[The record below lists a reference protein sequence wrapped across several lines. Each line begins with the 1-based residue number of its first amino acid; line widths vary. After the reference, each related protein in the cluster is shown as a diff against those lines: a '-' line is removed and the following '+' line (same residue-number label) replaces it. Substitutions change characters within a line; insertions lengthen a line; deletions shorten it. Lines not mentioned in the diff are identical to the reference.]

1 MAGSSFHFL
10 DQRGSGQDA
19 GAAMLPAMSFPEP
32 TAPQLTPAQRT
43 EIELVARGRQDKSR
57 TLREL
62 GQAETPEA
70 AHALLLRLG
79 LWSEARTPY
88 ADRLRAA
95 LTPVELPVPP
105 FPEEERLD
113 LTHLPAFAI
122 DDEGNRDPDD
132 AVSVEDLGGGLTRL
146 WVHVADV
153 AALAA
158 PDSPLDLEARARGA
172 TLYLPDQTIGML
184 PDALVEQA
192 GLGLHET
199 SPALSISLDLDAEGN
214 AEAVDVALTRVRVTR
229 LTYAEAQARLE
240 AGAEPFVT
248 LARLARAS
256 RALRESEGALSIDLP
271 EVRVK
276 ADESGAEV
284 TPLPKPEMRF
294 VVQECMTL
302 AGWGA
307 AIFADDHS
315 LPLPFATQD
324 APTREVRGD
333 SLSAQWARRK
343 TLARTR
349 FQPAPGPHHGM
360 GLDLYAQATSPLRRY
375 LDLVVHQQLRA
386 LLTGGEPLSSRV
398 MAAHIAQAQL
408 NADGTRQA
416 ERLSRRHHTLRLLA
430 AQPERVWRAVV
441 VDRRGPQATLLIPD
455 LALDV
460 PLATPAAPGTEL
472 QVQFTDVRLP
482 QLSVRA
488 RSV

>member
-1 MAGSSFHFL
+1 
-10 DQRGSGQDA
+10 
-19 GAAMLPAMSFPEP
+19 MLLAMSLPE
-32 TAPQLTPAQRT
+32 LTSAQRT
-43 EIELVARGRQDKSR
+43 ELELVARGRQDKSR
-57 TLREL
+57 TMREL
-62 GQAETPEA
+62 GQPETPDA

-79 LWSEARTPY
+79 LWDDARTPY
-88 ADRLRAA
+88 AERLRAA
-95 LTPVELPVPP
+95 LTPVGLPVPA
-105 FPEEERLD
+105 FRDEDRLD
-113 LTHLPAFAI
+113 LTGLPAFAI

-132 AVSVEDLGGGLTRL
+132 AVGVEALGGGLTRL

-153 AALAA
+153 AALVA
-158 PDSPLDLEARARGA
+158 PDSPLDLEARSRGA

-199 SPALSISLDLDAEGN
+199 SLALSISLDLDAEGN

-229 LTYAEAQARLE
+229 LTYAAAQARLD
-240 AGAEPFVT
+240 AGEEPFVT

-276 ADESGAEV
+276 ADEEGAQV
-284 TPLPKPEMRF
+284 IPLPKPEMRF

-307 AIFADDHS
+307 AIFADDNGI
-315 LPLPFATQD
+315 PLPYATQD
-324 APTREVRGD
+324 APTREVRGE

-349 FQPAPGPHHGM
+349 FQPSPGPHHGM

-386 LLTGGEPLSSRV
+386 FLTGSGPMSSKV
-398 MAAHIAQAQL
+398 MASHIAEAQL

-416 ERLSRRHHTLRLLA
+416 ERLSRRHHTLRFIA
-430 AQPERVWRAVV
+430 AQPERAWTAVV

-455 LALDV
+455 LAYDV
-460 PLATPAAPGTEL
+460 PLVTPASPGTEL
-472 QVQFTDVRLP
+472 QIRLTDVNLP

-488 RSV
+488 RITEHEPREDHEGASFQQGQEI

>member
-1 MAGSSFHFL
+1 
-10 DQRGSGQDA
+10 
-19 GAAMLPAMSFPEP
+19 MLPSMSLPE
-32 TAPQLTPAQRT
+32 LTPAQRT
-43 EIELVARGRQDKSR
+43 EVELVARGRQDKSR

-70 AHALLLRLG
+70 AHTLLLRLG
-79 LWSEARTPY
+79 LWDETRTPY

-95 LTPVELPVPP
+95 LTPVELPVPA
-105 FPEEERLD
+105 FADETRLD
-113 LTHLPAFAI
+113 LTHLPTFAI

-132 AVSVEDLGGGLTRL
+132 AVGIEELGGGLTRL

-153 AALAA
+153 AALAP
-158 PDSPLDLEARARGA
+158 PDSPLDLEARSRGA

-199 SPALSISLDLDAEGN
+199 SPALSIALDLDAEGN
-214 AEAVDVALTRVRVTR
+214 AEAVDVALTRVRAAR
-229 LTYAEAQARLE
+229 LTYTEAQARLD
-240 AGAEPFVT
+240 AGEEPFVT

-276 ADESGAEV
+276 ADEAGAQV
-284 TPLPKPEMRF
+284 IPLPKPEMRF

-307 AIFADDHS
+307 AIFADDNGI
-315 LPLPFATQD
+315 PLPFATQD
-324 APTREVRGD
+324 APTREVRGET
-333 SLSAQWARRK
+333 LPAQWARRK

-349 FQPAPGPHHGM
+349 FQPSPGPHHGM
-360 GLDLYAQATSPLRRY
+360 GLDLYAQATSPMRRY

-386 LLTGGEPLSSRV
+386 FLTGAEPMSSKV
-398 MAAHIAQAQL
+398 MASHIAQAQL

-416 ERLSRRHHTLRLLA
+416 ERLSRRHHTLRFIA
-430 AQPERVWRAVV
+430 AQPERSWSAVV

-455 LALDV
+455 LAYDV
-460 PLATPAAPGTEL
+460 PLTTPASPGTEL
-472 QVQFTDVRLP
+472 HVRLTDVNLP
-482 QLSVRA
+482 LLSVRA